1 MRLIDA
7 DVLMKEFAEVV
18 KESNNSDFA
27 DVPNWNDAV
36 SLLGSAPTVDAIPVE
51 WIEEWG
57 WKNGMSESMSLRV
70 MIDDWRK
77 EIDDEVPVTHG
88 HWINHYDDLFP
99 EESTKECSVCHAEQM
114 VTMLD
119 DNYCPHCGT
128 KMERKEE

>member
-77 EIDDEVPVTHG
+77 E
-88 HWINHYDDLFP
+88 N
-99 EESTKECSVCHAEQM
+99 EQ
-114 VTMLD
+114 
-119 DNYCPHCGT
+119 
-128 KMERKEE
+128 